1 MVSALGIPR
10 LMMMGMMMTP
20 MATTAPAPNRVEK
33 IAVVTMESR
42 TLMTIGLFAAQL
54 NGLAD

>member
-1 MVSALGIPR
+1 MAR
-10 LMMMGMMMTP
+10 LMRMGRMMTP

-42 TLMTIGLFAAQL
+42 TLITIGLSPPS
-54 NGLAD
+54 